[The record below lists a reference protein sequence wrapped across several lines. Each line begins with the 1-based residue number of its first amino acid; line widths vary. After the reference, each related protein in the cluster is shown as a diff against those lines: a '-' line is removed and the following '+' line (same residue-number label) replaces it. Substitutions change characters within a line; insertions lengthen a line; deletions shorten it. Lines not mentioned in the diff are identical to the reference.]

1 MQLDDFLRNAGF
13 PDNIIV
19 PLLENGFRTTD
30 FTFVFLVNNPSM
42 FQPDTVARFLPGW
55 PADGAPNLRL
65 QLIQLLRDSGVISPY
80 LRDIEQEQAAFAASF
95 PLGASVLRP
104 DLQREG
110 PAIKASDLVSEVEKK
125 ANNAGMPPQARALPP
140 EKIDLR
146 EMFAWEP
153 QDQLASS
160 ACVAFTV
167 AACVELHRVFFP
179 PKDQFP
185 VTLSPRFL
193 YRRTRRAVM
202 ANGAPLA
209 PAFEKGG
216 LRLGE
221 VRNALR
227 ADGICTA
234 NIFNGTNSWEDA
246 DKSTNLAVFNQVIE
260 DQRNEVLQDASK
272 RRHDMDYL
280 DHAPVGA
287 KLPGMA
293 RQVFEWLKNRNPV
306 AITVPGFF
314 DPLRPLGESIWSDVQ
329 LNVTSIFP
337 PLAPTR
343 QIGKLGHAVCIVG
356 YFPDEGAAENL
367 HFQQWG
373 YQPLKGYFLFRNSRG
388 TRFPERPDNNE
399 RNSIL
404 GKDFPEGYGLMHA
417 SVVEYFVGEYG
428 IVKPIP

>member
-1 MQLDDFLRNAGF
+1 MQLDEFLNKAGF
-13 PDNIIV
+13 EPGIIAS
-19 PLLENGFRTTD
+19 LLENGFRTPD
-30 FTFVFLVNNPSM
+30 FAFVFLVNNPSM
-42 FQPDTVARFLPGW
+42 FQPDVAKQFLPGW
-55 PADGAPNLRL
+55 PSEKAPEIRLRL
-65 QLIQLLRDSGVISPY
+65 IKLLRDSGVISPY
-80 LRDIEQEQAAFAASF
+80 LRDIEQDQAAFAASF
-95 PLGASVLRP
+95 ELGASVLRQ
-104 DLQREG
+104 DLAKEG
-110 PAIKASDLVSEVEKK
+110 SAIKAEDFVREVEK
-125 ANNAGMPPQARALPP
+125 NAQNTGMSLGARALPANA
-140 EKIDLR
+140 IDLR
-146 EMFAWEP
+146 DQFAWDP
-153 QDQLASS
+153 QDQLKSS

-167 AACVELHRVFFP
+167 AACVELHRVFHP
-179 PKDQFP
+179 PKDPFP
-185 VTLSPRFL
+185 VNLSPRFL
-193 YRRTRRAVM
+193 YRRTRGAVM

-209 PAFEKGG
+209 PAFQKGG

-221 VRNALR
+221 VRNALG

-234 NIFNGTNSWEDA
+234 KIFKETNSWEDA

-260 DQRNEVLQDASK
+260 DQRNEVLQDAIK
-272 RRHDMDYL
+272 RRHDMEYL
-280 DHAPVGA
+280 DHAQVGA
-287 KLPGMA
+287 KRPGMA
-293 RQVFEWLKNRNPV
+293 RQVFEWLANRQPV

-314 DPLRPLGESIWSDVQ
+314 DPLQPLGESIWSDKQ
-329 LNVTSIFP
+329 LNITSIFA

-343 QIGKLGHAVCIVG
+343 QLGKLGHAVCIVG

-404 GKDFPEGYGLMHA
+404 GNGFPEGYGLMHA